1 MTYVEK
7 NNRLEY
13 IDIIKGITI
22 LWVVWM
28 HMDLPSII
36 YPAVQMPVFFF
47 ISGCFFKKRE
57 FKEFIIRKTN
67 TLLVP
72 LIFFWLT
79 CYIYYVFKNE
89 LIPIN
94 FNFNQIN
101 WSNILDITGK
111 YSYGNISILW
121 FLVGLFCID
130 VIWFFV
136 NKYSLQYVYLI
147 LSFLLYP
154 VGAYLYAT
162 KQYYIIP
169 LIPVSHIL
177 LFQPYFVIGAIIGKK
192 ILNICE
198 HNKITIKEYVLFAI
212 CIIAIPVIQHI
223 NWGIIPF
230 TAYIFPYSIAFI
242 IISFKLCHILCKYNI
257 MKIFQFYGI
266 NSLIVYCTHWQ
277 LYKWIY
283 IENKYIHFLFI
294 CSIEIFIIILFNKYI
309 PFFVGKK
316 PLIK

>member
-28 HMDLPSII
+28 H
-36 YPAVQMPVFFF
+36 
-47 ISGCFFKKRE
+47 
-57 FKEFIIRKTN
+57 
-67 TLLVP
+67 
-72 LIFFWLT
+72 
-79 CYIYYVFKNE
+79 NE

-130 VIWFFV
+130 IIWFFV

-177 LFQPYFVIGAIIGKK
+177 LFQPYFVIGAIIGEK